1 MNINIRRANN
11 DDIKVLNAFLT
22 SLIRDEK
29 KYDKNINEDIV
40 INYFYETI
48 IDKEDHYLLVADV
61 DNKLVG
67 YLYGYIENSGN
78 VYIDKVSVI
87 DALFVMEEYR
97 GNGIANM
104 LIDEFKKVSKDNN
117 VRYIEIKVC
126 NENEKAS
133 SLYNKCG
140 FKDIKRILQVDLE
153 K

>member
-97 GNGIANM
+97 GNGIAKM
-104 LIDEFKKVSKDNN
+104 LIDEFKKISKDNN

-126 NENEKAS
+126 NGNEKAS